1 MNSVQRFPI
10 PAVGAVVI
18 HQSRV
23 LLVKRAHPPNRGLW
37 TIPGGK
43 LCWGES
49 LAKAAEREVREETGL
64 EITAGEPVHV
74 FEYLDTEA
82 GFHFIIVDLLAQYVS
97 GIARP
102 ADDIDAVAWFDQ
114 RALAGTDVEENTR
127 TLLQRL
133 ARERRVALG

>member
-1 MNSVQRFPI
+1 MTPVERVPI

-23 LLVKRAHPPNRGLW
+23 LLVKRGHPPNQGLW

-64 EITAGEPVHV
+64 EIRAGERVHV
-74 FEYLDTEA
+74 VEYIDMHA
-82 GFHFIIVDLLAQYVS
+82 GFHYIIVDLLAQYIS
-97 GIARP
+97 GVAQP
-102 ADDIDAVAWFDQ
+102 MDDIDAVAWFDQ
-114 RALAGTDVEENTR
+114 GALAGTDVEENTR
-127 TLLQRL
+127 TLLLRL
-133 ARERRVALG
+133 VREGRVTLI